1 MFTGKN
7 VLVVGAGVTGKSV
20 VAALLDLGAHVTVT
34 VTNGTVEDLPGTTTV
49 AGLTTPPRGTDLVV
63 TSPGLPPST
72 PLLVAAAEAG
82 VEVIGD
88 VELAW
93 RLGQTLPNSPAWLA
107 VTGTDGK
114 TTTVG
119 MLESILLASG
129 AKAVACGNIGLP
141 VIDAVLGGYDVL
153 AVELSSYQL
162 HWQSS
167 VRAHAAA
174 VLNVAEDHLEWHGS
188 MAAYVADK
196 GRVYTG
202 AGLAVYNADDAETAR
217 LAAGAADT
225 VSFTVG
231 TPAPGQYG
239 VADGWLVHRDRAPG
253 TGPVTSGRSEP
264 DQYRDRAVG
273 AWTERAA
280 EAVSEANRRAAQ
292 GGKTSGTGPVTSERS
307 EPDQHV
313 LAPVSEVRPVGP
325 HNVANALAAAALAG
339 AYGVSPEA
347 VRAGLNAY
355 APPAHRV
362 ELVAEHDGVRY
373 VNDSKATNTHAAR
386 GSLGAFDSVVW
397 VAGGLLHG
405 AQVADLVADVV
416 PRLRGVVLIG
426 ADQDVFASAL
436 ARHAPDVPVHRV
448 TSGDDDPMLTAVR
461 AANAMA
467 TPGDV
472 VLLAPAAKSHDLFA
486 SYTHRGTAFA
496 EAVRDVLAERDDRT
510 R

>member
-1 MFTGKN
+1 VFTGKH

-20 VAALLDLGAHVTVT
+20 ASALGDLGAHVTVT
-34 VTNGTVEDLPGTTTV
+34 VTGDTVPELPGVRTV
-49 AGLTTPPRGTDLVV
+49 AGLTAPPAGTDLVV

-72 PLLVAAAEAG
+72 PLLVAAAAAG

-93 RLGQTLPNSPAWLA
+93 RIGQTLPNPPAWLA

-167 VRAHAAA
+167 MRAHAAV

-188 MAAYVADK
+188 MAAYVQDK
-196 GRVYTG
+196 ARIYAG
-202 AGLAVYNADDAETAR
+202 AELAVYNADDVESER
-217 LAAGAADT
+217 LAADLPQR
-225 VSFTVG
+225 VSFTLG
-231 TPAPGQYG
+231 TPAVGQFG
-239 VADGWLVHRDRAPG
+239 VADGWLVHGDLLLV
-253 TGPVTSGRSEP
+253 PV
-264 DQYRDRAVG
+264 A
-273 AWTERAA
+273 
-280 EAVSEANRRAAQ
+280 
-292 GGKTSGTGPVTSERS
+292 
-307 EPDQHV
+307 
-313 LAPVSEVRPVGP
+313 EVRPVGP
-325 HNVANALAAAALAG
+325 HNVANALAAAALAR

-347 VRAGLNAY
+347 VRAGLGAFT
-355 APPAHRV
+355 PPAHRV
-362 ELVAEHDGVRY
+362 ELVAEADGVRY
-373 VNDSKATNTHAAR
+373 INDSKATNTHAAQ

-405 AQVADLVADVV
+405 AQVADLVAETAA
-416 PRLRGVVLIG
+416 RLRGVVLIG
-426 ADQDVFASAL
+426 ADQDVFAAAL

-448 TSGDDDPMLTAVR
+448 GSGDDDPMLTAVR

-467 TPGDV
+467 TRGDV

-486 SYTHRGTAFA
+486 SYVHRGTAFA
-496 EAVRDVLAERDDRT
+496 EAVRNVLAERG
-510 R
+510 

>member
-1 MFTGKN
+1 MFVDRN

-20 VAALLDLGAHVTVT
+20 VSALLGLGAHVTVT
-34 VTNGTVEDLPGTTTV
+34 VTDGTPPELPGTTAV
-49 AGLTTPPRGTDLVV
+49 AGLTAPPEGTDLVV
-63 TSPGLPPST
+63 TSPGLPPSA

-82 VEVIGD
+82 IEVIGE

-93 RLGQTLPNSPAWLA
+93 RLGRTLPNPPVWLA

-119 MLESILLASG
+119 MLEAILLASG

-167 VRAHAAA
+167 MRAHAAT

-188 MAAYVADK
+188 MASYVQDK
-196 GRVYTG
+196 GRIYTG
-202 AGLAVYNADDAETAR
+202 AGVVVYNADDVESER
-217 LAAGAADT
+217 LAGDAPQK
-225 VSFTVG
+225 VSFTLN
-231 TPAPGQYG
+231 TPAAGQFG
-239 VADGWLVHRDRAPG
+239 VTDGWLVHGDLLLL
-253 TGPVTSGRSEP
+253 PVR
-264 DQYRDRAVG
+264 
-273 AWTERAA
+273 
-280 EAVSEANRRAAQ
+280 
-292 GGKTSGTGPVTSERS
+292 
-307 EPDQHV
+307 
-313 LAPVSEVRPVGP
+313 EVRPIGP
-325 HNVANALAAAALAG
+325 HNVANALAAAALAR

-347 VRAGLNAY
+347 VRDGLNAY
-355 APPAHRV
+355 TPPAHRV
-362 ELVAEHDGVRY
+362 ELVAEQDGVRY
-373 VNDSKATNTHAAR
+373 VNDSKATNTHAAQ

-405 AQVADLVADVV
+405 AQVADLVAEVAG
-416 PRLRGVVLIG
+416 RLRGVVLIG
-426 ADQDVFASAL
+426 ADQDVFAAAL

-448 TSGDDDPMLTAVR
+448 RSGDDDPMLTAVR

-467 TPGDV
+467 SAGDV

-486 SYTHRGTAFA
+486 SYVHRGTAFA
-496 EAVRDVLAERDDRT
+496 EAVRDVLAERG
-510 R
+510 